1 MNAWPL
7 SISKRPDVRLYVQPS
22 ILGTW
27 CFISVCGFW
36 SIPGVEICWSGQWCI
51 LSHWLELYCWS
62 SFFLLLLT
70 LHRPGDIFWR
80 SAERHGN
87 CDTALQWTCKCL
99 FLYVQSDGLYSS
111 LINQLFQLSLGFFFF
126 CCCCCSNSTRAQ
138 VLVLQQY
145 EWDEQLLIS
154 LILILNGS
162 LRK

>member
-70 LHRPGDIFWR
+70 LHRRGDIFWR

-111 LINQLFQLSLGFFFF
+111 LINQLFQLSLGFFVLLLFKLHKLELKYLF
-126 CCCCCSNSTRAQ
+126 YSNMNETS
-138 VLVLQQY
+138 
-145 EWDEQLLIS
+145 S
-154 LILILNGS
+154 FS
-162 LRK
+162 FPSF